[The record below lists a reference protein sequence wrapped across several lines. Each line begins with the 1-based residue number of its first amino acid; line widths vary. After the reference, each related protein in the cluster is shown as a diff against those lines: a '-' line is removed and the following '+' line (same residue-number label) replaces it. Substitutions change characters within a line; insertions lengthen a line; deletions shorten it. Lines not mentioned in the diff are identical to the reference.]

1 MSWSFGQTSRKY
13 LYTCEPKLQEVAR
26 RALELSPY
34 DFGIT
39 CGVRT
44 MAEQKAAVAAGAS
57 TTLHSRHLA
66 NENGLSEALDF
77 AVYVGGK
84 LTWEERY
91 YRKVVQAF
99 FSAAIELGV
108 QIESGILWETF
119 IDGPHIQLK
128 RG

>member
-1 MSWSFGQTSRKY
+1 MTYSFGETSRKH
-13 LYTCEPKLQEVAR
+13 LYTCEPRLQRVAT
-26 RALELSPY
+26 RALQLSPY

-44 MAEQKAAVAAGAS
+44 PEQQREAVKAGAS
-57 TTLHSRHLA
+57 TTLLSRHLA

-84 LTWEERY
+84 LTWEEKY

-99 FSAAIELGV
+99 FTAAIEQGT
-108 QIESGILWETF
+108 QIESGILWENF
-119 IDGPHIQLK
+119 IDGPHIQLRK
-128 RG
+128 